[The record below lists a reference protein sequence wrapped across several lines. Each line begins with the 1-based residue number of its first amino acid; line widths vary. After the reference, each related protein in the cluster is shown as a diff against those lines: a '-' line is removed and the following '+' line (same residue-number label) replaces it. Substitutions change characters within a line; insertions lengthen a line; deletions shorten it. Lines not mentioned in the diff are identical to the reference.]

1 MTRITRFL
9 KALKQKRGCKKSILL
24 TGNHGVGKHLV
35 SSLFPPSIGYG
46 VKQAYN
52 QASFQNAMLPVTWMN
67 AGQSSDSEIDF
78 VVVYDLE
85 RDSISVDS
93 LKKQLPIVKTSEYP
107 VVFLCNKKTVTGYK
121 NVLAPVCDCVI
132 YMSPPSFSD
141 ILLHIQRRP
150 HMWNTTH
157 PPTEDQYTGD
167 IRSLMNQC
175 YMNQFGG
182 KDDKSFTYQPTKCIP
197 ELFDCT
203 IPIESKFKLYYCDP
217 TRIPNLIFYNYMTVR
232 VKRNQ
237 SKYDSIHARLYGSK
251 LKKTRTY
258 AKKNNIKRIE
268 KPTID
273 PSDITSVYKLE
284 AYSDALEW
292 MGDMDI
298 FSNRMKQTQD
308 YSYYPIM
315 SGCVTGACSAISG
328 VFPNDS
334 KINVYDPARYTSKQ
348 LQKEL

>member
-1 MTRITRFL
+1 M
-9 KALKQKRGCKKSILL
+9 
-24 TGNHGVGKHLV
+24 H
-35 SSLFPPSIGYG
+35 
-46 VKQAYN
+46 
-52 QASFQNAMLPVTWMN
+52 
-67 AGQSSDSEIDF
+67 
-78 VVVYDLE
+78 
-85 RDSISVDS
+85 
-93 LKKQLPIVKTSEYP
+93 
-107 VVFLCNKKTVTGYK
+107 
-121 NVLAPVCDCVI
+121 
-132 YMSPPSFSD
+132 
-141 ILLHIQRRP
+141 
-150 HMWNTTH
+150 
-157 PPTEDQYTGD
+157 TEQ
-167 IRSLMNQC
+167 
-175 YMNQFGG
+175 
-182 KDDKSFTYQPTKCIP
+182 
-197 ELFDCT
+197 
-203 IPIESKFKLYYCDP
+203 
-217 TRIPNLIFYNYMTVR
+217 
-232 VKRNQ
+232 
-237 SKYDSIHARLYGSK
+237 GS
-251 LKKTRTY
+251 